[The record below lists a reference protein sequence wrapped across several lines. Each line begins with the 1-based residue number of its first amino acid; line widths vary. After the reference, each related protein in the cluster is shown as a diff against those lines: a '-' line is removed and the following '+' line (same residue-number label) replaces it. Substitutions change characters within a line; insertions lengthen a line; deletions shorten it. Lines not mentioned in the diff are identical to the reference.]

1 MREGSLENV
10 NYILCVPSPRGVH
23 GVVERKIP
31 LERRLKLMKFFING
45 YPAKET
51 DVAAL
56 LQRAMRGELS
66 SLSLEKRE
74 NRIIIRY
81 SDE

>member
-1 MREGSLENV
+1 
-10 NYILCVPSPRGVH
+10 
-23 GVVERKIP
+23 
-31 LERRLKLMKFFING
+31 MKFFING

>member
-1 MREGSLENV
+1 M
-10 NYILCVPSPRGVH
+10 
-23 GVVERKIP
+23 
-31 LERRLKLMKFFING
+31 MKFFING
-45 YPAKET
+45 YPAKEA

-56 LQRAMRGELS
+56 LQRALRGELS